1 MIFVVAALEEECL
14 GLVGRWGLKLELS
27 VHGTPQKIYSGTRF
41 GTSIK
46 VVVTGVLQHNA
57 VSMLSKLLIQGIP
70 RAVVNFGCVGAYEGR
85 GLRIGEAFFV
95 AACHQYDVD
104 FQTEIAWYTRPFLLQ
119 TADLGVRRDVVCT
132 TGSRFS
138 LGQPGCDC
146 EDMELYGLA
155 SLASAH
161 EIPLY
166 SVKYVANY
174 CNEDGPKDFERNVV
188 TARAAGEGVATR
200 LVDMLCRK
208 GKL

>member
-85 GLRIGEAFFV
+85 GLRI
-95 AACHQYDVD
+95 D